1 MTEPNHSGA
10 GSDGAL
16 DAAATAPS
24 VDAGGWLGDEQAAAG
39 GEDGGAG
46 GGRLAAS
53 EDAFQALASDVRLAV
68 LVHLLRAEGAPSF
81 SALQSAVGSD
91 SSAGFA
97 YHLRQLDG
105 RFVRKTGEGY
115 ELTPAGRR
123 AAEAVLAGT
132 FTGGDGG
139 QRAS

>member
-1 MTEPNHSGA
+1 MHESNLSGVWPGDGLDATPGCDVDGQPRGTEVA
-10 GSDGAL
+10 EDGAF
-16 DAAATAPS
+16 
-24 VDAGGWLGDEQAAAG
+24 
-39 GEDGGAG
+39 
-46 GGRLAAS
+46 AAS

-123 AAEAVLAGT
+123 AARAVLAGT
-132 FTGGDGG
+132 FTDDGESR
-139 QRAS
+139 QAS